1 MEDRKRRAEMD
12 DNSFNETK
20 NKRIIPDYTH
30 GLSVQDLDNA
40 GSGAEEQISE
50 ASEVATGK
58 PIVEVL
64 DSSSD
69 LESDPDAATPV
80 PNMKGKEN
88 TPSVPE
94 RRSNYES
101 SDSDDDSSELSE
113 FEYEEDGDTGLDFD
127 FSDSNLKLPPLK
139 DIKITKKLSSRL
151 RLFLKK
157 EGFSKFLEIFLPS
170 TPNSK
175 DVFMLVKLLGYT
187 PPRVS
192 SSYASEDQLMSTAIA
207 ALRLA
212 INKSNASRSRLQNFS
227 KIEDFTKALKDAK
240 KILVLTGAGI
250 STSLGIPDFRS
261 SKGIYNQLQNFGLD
275 DPQDVFSLEL
285 FKRDPSIFYSIA
297 YMILPPENSFT
308 PLHGFIKLL
317 QDKGKLLRNYTQ
329 NIDNLEGNVGLSPQN
344 VIQCHGSFAT
354 ATCVTCRY
362 KIPGETLYPNIR
374 AKRIAYC
381 PFCESERKLLLQKYE
396 KYEDEGLGSYSAKFQ
411 FIQSFGVMKPDI
423 TFFGENL
430 PERYHSTIKN
440 DVKECDLLITIGT
453 SLKVAPVS
461 EIVNKIDPEVPQI
474 LINRDPIN
482 HCEFDIE
489 ILGYCDQ
496 AITYLCGKELDWKI
510 EHEDIDKIL
519 DSGLVLDVIDEQCGR
534 YQVTDAAERASLA
547 ARTEPNDQLDSE
559 S

>member
-1 MEDRKRRAEMD
+1 MQRKKRNADPD
-12 DNSFNETK
+12 DDLLRVTP
-20 NKRIIPDYTH
+20 NKKAVPEHTH
-30 GLSVQDLDNA
+30 GLSVQDLDN
-40 GSGAEEQISE
+40 GSSGDDQNAHHESSGTLNE
-50 ASEVATGK
+50 AIPVE
-58 PIVEVL
+58 IVV
-64 DSSSD
+64 SSSD
-69 LESDPDAATPV
+69 SESDVDTATPIL
-80 PNMKGKEN
+80 NTRDKETTHSRN
-88 TPSVPE
+88 RKTD
-94 RRSNYES
+94 YES
-101 SDSDDDSSELSE
+101 SDTSESDSELSVY
-113 FEYEEDGDTGLDFD
+113 EYDEDGDEEFDFD
-127 FSDSNLKLPPLK
+127 PNDTNIQLPPLK
-139 DIKITKKLSSRL
+139 EIKVTKKLSSRL
-151 RLFLKK
+151 RLFLKR
-157 EGFSKFLEIFLPS
+157 EGFSKFLEVFLPS
-170 TPNSK
+170 SPTSS
-175 DVFMLVKLLGYT
+175 DVFMLVKLLGYI
-187 PPRVS
+187 PPRV

-212 INKSNASRSRLQNFS
+212 INKSNASRSRLENFY
-227 KIEDFTKALKDAK
+227 KIEHFTNALRNAK

-329 NIDNLEGNVGLSPQN
+329 NIDNLEGNVGLLPEN

-354 ATCVTCRY
+354 ATCITCRY
-362 KIPGETLYPNIR
+362 RVPGETLYPNIR
-374 AKRIAYC
+374 ARKIAYC
-381 PFCESERKLLLQKYE
+381 PFCESERKMLIRKYD
-396 KYEDEGLGSYSAKFQ
+396 KYEDEGLGSYSPKFQ
-411 FIQSFGVMKPDI
+411 FLQSFGVMKPDI

-461 EIVNKIDPEVPQI
+461 EIVNKIDPEVPQV

-482 HCEFDIE
+482 HCEFDVE

-496 AITYLCGKELDWKI
+496 AITYICGKEMDWQI
-510 EHEDIDKIL
+510 NHPDFNKIL
-519 DSGLVLDVIDEQCGR
+519 NSGLELTVIDEQTGR
-534 YQVTDAAERASLA
+534 YKVSDEKERAALLPPTQETISKQ
-547 ARTEPNDQLDSE
+547 TI
-559 S
+559 

>member
-1 MEDRKRRAEMD
+1 MESRKRSADTDAE
-12 DNSFNETK
+12 SLLETS
-20 NKRIIPDYTH
+20 NKRAIPEYTH
-30 GLSVQDLDNA
+30 GLSVQDLDESS
-40 GSGAEEQISE
+40 SGDDQQDPEELNDNPNGP
-50 ASEVATGK
+50 VT
-58 PIVEVL
+58 VEIL

-69 LESDPDAATPV
+69 SESDPDAATPIPTTKV
-80 PNMKGKEN
+80 KEN
-88 TPSVPE
+88 TPS
-94 RRSNYES
+94 RDGKRDYES
-101 SDSDDDSSELSE
+101 SDSSDSDSELSIY
-113 FEYEEDGDTGLDFD
+113 EYDEDGDDEFDFD
-127 FSDSNLKLPPLK
+127 PNDTNIQPPPLK
-139 DIKITKKLSSRL
+139 DIKVTKKLSSRL

-157 EGFSKFLEIFLPS
+157 EGFSKFLEIFLPP
-170 TPNSK
+170 TPTSS

-192 SSYASEDQLMSTAIA
+192 SYANEDQLMSTAIA

-212 INKSNASRSRLQNFS
+212 INKSNASRSRLQNFY
-227 KIEDFTKALKDAK
+227 KIEHFTEALQKAN

-261 SKGIYNQLQNFGLD
+261 SKGIYNQLQSFGLD

-297 YMILPPENSFT
+297 YMILPPENSYT

-329 NIDNLEGNVGLSPQN
+329 NIDNLEGNVGLFPEN

-354 ATCVTCRY
+354 ATCITCRY
-362 KIPGETLYPNIR
+362 KVPGETLYPNIR
-374 AKRIAYC
+374 SKKIAYC
-381 PFCESERKLLLQKYE
+381 PFCESERKMLLKKYD
-396 KYEDEGLGSYSAKFQ
+396 KYEDEGLGSYSPKFQ
-411 FIQSFGVMKPDI
+411 FLQSFGVMKPDI

-482 HCEFDIE
+482 HCEFDVE

-496 AITYLCGKELDWKI
+496 AITYICGKEMDWKI
-510 EHEDIDKIL
+510 NHPDFEKIL
-519 DSGLVLDVIDEQCGR
+519 NSELELTVIDEQSGR
-534 YQVTDAAERASLA
+534 YKVSDANERAALAAEI
-547 ARTEPNDQLDSE
+547 EDQSSD
-559 S
+559 